1 MSVQIDEN
9 RDLLK
14 ERKQRGLSHLTKTVV
29 EGKSFDSELLHS
41 LQLLFIEVFQLIP
54 ANTQMSK
61 SDKGYTI
68 LYIVGGK

>member
-41 LQLLFIEVFQLIP
+41 LQLLLVEVFQLIP
-54 ANTQMSK
+54 RKKRISK
-61 SDKGYTI
+61 SDKRYT
-68 LYIVGGK
+68 